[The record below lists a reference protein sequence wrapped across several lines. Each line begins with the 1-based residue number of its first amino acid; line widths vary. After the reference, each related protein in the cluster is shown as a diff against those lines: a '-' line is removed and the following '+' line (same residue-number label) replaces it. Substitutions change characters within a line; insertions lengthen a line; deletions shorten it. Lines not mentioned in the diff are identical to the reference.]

1 MRCNNDKLCVKKVE
15 LFSGYLRQKK
25 IREEKL
31 GVEKFEWT
39 MSIRSPTKVAPTE
52 WGSESVTNL
61 LPGEVLEMLRSGIDK
76 SLALERK
83 IESRKRDIWR
93 QMKEVIFMICGS
105 F

>member
-1 MRCNNDKLCVKKVE
+1 MINLQSFRRCDVIMILLCVKKVE

-61 LPGEVLEMLRSGIDK
+61 LPGEVLEMLRY
-76 SLALERK
+76 LK
-83 IESRKRDIWR
+83 I
-93 QMKEVIFMICGS
+93 CH
-105 F
+105 